1 MSTGL
6 FADEEDGYNLEE
18 EVKYK
23 IKLAAP
29 STPALDVSTPTETG
43 GEDIDLNLD
52 DVEAPEAAP
61 SDDKPFDDTP
71 FDAGV
76 EADEDEDPEKYIQQ
90 LAGKLGTTL
99 RKYTEDK
106 GQPDFDLEKFAINS
120 VISAT
125 HTGEMDEEDQKD
137 IIKKIKNSGDKGKDV
152 NVDVNVDTDSSDDED
167 TNDVESET
175 DDTDNSLDE
184 AGDVNF
190 DNGDKGFAPGVENQ
204 MWESDDLLSDAVLFN
219 DFEVTEE
226 ENINQELKNEM
237 FFNDIYSMYE
247 DACELLEMDSNEIDN
262 ILSNGHGWALDHVS
276 TSTNDVEH
284 IYHYFEGQERMN
296 EESESNNYM
305 FFQNLKTL
313 KHATYEILNMDVN
326 MIDNEISN
334 HGEWISNLA
343 ATAKDDIEEVY
354 HFLTGQLGYDG
365 DTEAGYEDEHGS
377 VATPED
383 DMAQLFIASGI
394 NEAEY
399 KGKTVKLGKPMK
411 GDVKKFKVYVKNKK
425 GNVIKVNFGDPNMEI
440 KRDNRERRKS
450 FRARHKCSQ
459 AKDRTTPKY
468 WSCKMWSKTP
478 VSKMVAEDKEKG
490 VDGKACWKG
499 YRYAGTE
506 NGKDKCVKVS
516 ESITNINLNENL
528 ESQIDKLANIISAN
542 PTKLEKAEELV
553 SSVTDIDEDYKHSDY
568 TNSLYTSQYHS
579 SATAED
585 SYSEQ
590 VYNRLIKNQATK
602 RLILGAAAIGLS
614 FVPLMAAA
622 SEVAKSLNVNV
633 GDGANWF
640 VALSPILIAKI
651 LGITLVKVVQH
662 AKRKSK
668 EKWIDNWEKE
678 RIARKSEIKENENL
692 KTDEKNS
699 IFADNNYII
708 QKLREMEDAN
718 MLGPVTIPDNP
729 IKEPVVLPETPIKP
743 SPRRKRVWESE
754 PVKSPKPKM

>member
-43 GEDIDLNLD
+43 GEDIDLD
-52 DVEAPEAAP
+52 MGAAEAPEATP

-71 FDAGV
+71 FDAGI

-99 RKYTEDK
+99 RKYSEDK

-137 IIKKIKNSGDKGKDV
+137 IIKKIKNSGDEGKDV
-152 NVDVNVDTDSSDDED
+152 NVDVNVDTDSSGDEEEPKSD
-167 TNDVESET
+167 ESDLDMDSDVE
-175 DDTDNSLDE
+175 LDE
-184 AGDVNF
+184 N
-190 DNGDKGFAPGVENQ
+190 DKLFGPDPGFAPGVEGQ
-204 MWESDDLLSDAVLFN
+204 MWESDDLLSDGQFGD
-219 DFEVTEE
+219 DFEVY
-226 ENINQELKNEM
+226 ENHDNHEQGIRNEM

-247 DACELLEMDSNEIDN
+247 DACELLEMDSNQIN
-262 ILSNGHGWALDHVS
+262 SILSDGHGWALDHVA

-313 KHATYEILNMDVN
+313 KHATHEILNMDVS
-326 MIDNEISN
+326 MVDGEISN

-365 DTEAGYEDEHGS
+365 ETEAGYEDVHGS
-377 VATPED
+377 VESPED
-383 DMAQLFIASGI
+383 DLAQLFAANGL

-399 KGKTVKLGKPMK
+399 KGKTVKLGKPTK

-440 KRDNRERRKS
+440 KRDNPERRKS

-468 WSCKMWSKTP
+468 WSCKMWSRTP
-478 VSKMVAEDKEKG
+478 VSKMVAEDKIKG

-499 YRYAGTE
+499 YRYNGTE

-516 ESITNINLNENL
+516 ESFDNSKKSTIFANE
-528 ESQIDKLANIISAN
+528 
-542 PTKLEKAEELV
+542 
-553 SSVTDIDEDYKHSDY
+553 
-568 TNSLYTSQYHS
+568 
-579 SATAED
+579 
-585 SYSEQ
+585 
-590 VYNRLIKNQATK
+590 LIK
-602 RLILGAAAIGLS
+602 
-614 FVPLMAAA
+614 
-622 SEVAKSLNVNV
+622 
-633 GDGANWF
+633 
-640 VALSPILIAKI
+640 
-651 LGITLVKVVQH
+651 
-662 AKRKSK
+662 
-668 EKWIDNWEKE
+668 
-678 RIARKSEIKENENL
+678 
-692 KTDEKNS
+692 
-699 IFADNNYII
+699 
-708 QKLREMEDAN
+708 KLHEMENIDAH
-718 MLGPVTIPDNP
+718 GPITIQDNP
-729 IKEPVVLPETPIKP
+729 VKEPVVIPETPVKP
-743 SPRRKRVWESE
+743 SPRRKRIWEAE
-754 PVKSPKPKM
+754 PSKQPKPKMNIDETNLY

>member
-29 STPALDVSTPTETG
+29 STPALDISTPTETG
-43 GEDIDLNLD
+43 GEDIDLD
-52 DVEAPEAAP
+52 MGGDAEVPEATP

-99 RKYTEDK
+99 RKYSEDK

-125 HTGEMDEEDQKD
+125 HTAEMDEEDQKD
-137 IIKKIKNSGDKGKDV
+137 IIKKIKNSGDEGKDV
-152 NVDVNVDTDSSDDED
+152 NVDVNVDTDSSNDDE
-167 TNDVESET
+167 EPKA
-175 DDTDNSLDE
+175 DDTELDMDSDGE
-184 AGDVNF
+184 LAES
-190 DNGDKGFAPGVENQ
+190 DKLYEPDPKFASDPGFALGAENQ
-204 MWESDDLLSDAVLFN
+204 MWESDDLLSDAVVFGN

-226 ENINQELKNEM
+226 DNGEGLRNEM

-247 DACELLEMDSNEIDN
+247 DACELLEMDSNQIDS
-262 ILSNGHGWALDHVS
+262 ILSDGHGWALDHVA

-313 KHATYEILNMDVN
+313 QHATHEILNMDVS
-326 MIDNEISN
+326 MVDNEISN

-354 HFLTGQLGYDG
+354 HFLTGQMGYDG
-365 DTEAGYEDEHGS
+365 ENEAGYEDEHGS
-377 VATPED
+377 VESPESD
-383 DMAQLFIASGI
+383 IAQLFIGSGI

-399 KGKTVKLGKPMK
+399 QGSKVKLGKPSK

-425 GNVIKVNFGDPNMEI
+425 GNVVKVNFGDPKMEI
-440 KRDNRERRKS
+440 KRDNPKNRKS

-468 WSCKMWSKTP
+468 WSCKMWSRTP
-478 VSKMVAEDKEKG
+478 VSKMVAEDKIKG

-499 YRYAGTE
+499 YRYGGTE
-506 NGKDKCVKVS
+506 NGKDKCIKVS
-516 ESITNINLNENL
+516 ESFDNSKKNTIFANE
-528 ESQIDKLANIISAN
+528 
-542 PTKLEKAEELV
+542 
-553 SSVTDIDEDYKHSDY
+553 
-568 TNSLYTSQYHS
+568 
-579 SATAED
+579 
-585 SYSEQ
+585 
-590 VYNRLIKNQATK
+590 LIK
-602 RLILGAAAIGLS
+602 
-614 FVPLMAAA
+614 
-622 SEVAKSLNVNV
+622 
-633 GDGANWF
+633 
-640 VALSPILIAKI
+640 
-651 LGITLVKVVQH
+651 
-662 AKRKSK
+662 
-668 EKWIDNWEKE
+668 
-678 RIARKSEIKENENL
+678 
-692 KTDEKNS
+692 
-699 IFADNNYII
+699 
-708 QKLREMEDAN
+708 KLHEMEDIDT
-718 MLGPVTIPDNP
+718 LGPITTPDNP
-729 IKEPVVLPETPIKP
+729 VKEPVVIPETPVKP
-743 SPRRKRVWESE
+743 SRRRRIWEAE
-754 PVKSPKPKM
+754 PVKSPKPKMKY

>member
-18 EVKYK
+18 DVKYK

-43 GEDIDLNLD
+43 GEDIDLD
-52 DVEAPEAAP
+52 MGATETPEATP
-61 SDDKPFDDTP
+61 SNDKPFDDTP

-99 RKYTEDK
+99 RKYSEDK

-152 NVDVNVDTDSSDDED
+152 NVDVNVDTGDDEEGNMSDDEV
-167 TNDVESET
+167 DVDSET
-175 DDTDNSLDE
+175 EEPLDE
-184 AGDVNF
+184 AGDLGFQPGNT
-190 DNGDKGFAPGVENQ
+190 DKSYFANDARFAPGAENQ
-204 MWESDDLLSDAVLFN
+204 MWESDDLLSDGQFG
-219 DFEVTEE
+219 DDIEVYENHENHEE
-226 ENINQELKNEM
+226 GIRNEM

-247 DACELLEMDSNEIDN
+247 DVCELLEMDSNQIDS
-262 ILSNGHGWALDHVS
+262 ILSDGHGWALDHVA

-313 KHATYEILNMDVN
+313 QHATHEILNMDVS
-326 MIDNEISN
+326 MIDSEISN

-365 DTEAGYEDEHGS
+365 ENEAGYEDVHGS
-377 VATPED
+377 VESPED
-383 DMAQLFIASGI
+383 NLAQLFIANGI

-440 KRDNRERRKS
+440 KRDNPERRKS

-468 WSCKMWSKTP
+468 WSCKMWSRTP
-478 VSKMVAEDKEKG
+478 VSKMVAEGKKKKKKDACYHKVKSRYDVWPSAYASGALVKCRKVGAKNWGNKSNESVESIDEKKGGKTDYSKEKEKG
-490 VDGKACWKG
+490 LHGWFERQGGGWVDCNTCKKDSETGRKKCKPCGRKEGEDRDYPACRPTPASCGTKGKG
-499 YRYAGTE
+499 
-506 NGKDKCVKVS
+506 
-516 ESITNINLNENL
+516 
-528 ESQIDKLANIISAN
+528 
-542 PTKLEKAEELV
+542 
-553 SSVTDIDEDYKHSDY
+553 
-568 TNSLYTSQYHS
+568 
-579 SATAED
+579 
-585 SYSEQ
+585 
-590 VYNRLIKNQATK
+590 
-602 RLILGAAAIGLS
+602 
-614 FVPLMAAA
+614 
-622 SEVAKSLNVNV
+622 
-633 GDGANWF
+633 
-640 VALSPILIAKI
+640 
-651 LGITLVKVVQH
+651 
-662 AKRKSK
+662 
-668 EKWIDNWEKE
+668 EKWGKKSNESFDNSK
-678 RIARKSEIKENENL
+678 KS
-692 KTDEKNS
+692 S
-699 IFADNNYII
+699 IFANELIK
-708 QKLREMEDAN
+708 KLHEMEIIDTHEAI
-718 MLGPVTIPDNP
+718 TDNP
-729 IKEPVVLPETPIKP
+729 VKEPVVIPETPVKP
-743 SPRRKRVWESE
+743 SPRRKRIWEAE
-754 PVKSPKPKM
+754 PSKQPKPKMNIDETDLY

>member
-43 GEDIDLNLD
+43 GENIDLD
-52 DVEAPEAAP
+52 MGGDAEAPEAEP
-61 SDDKPFDDTP
+61 SGDKPFNDTP

-99 RKYTEDK
+99 RKYSEDK

-152 NVDVNVDTDSSDDED
+152 NVDVNVDTDSSSDEEEPKSD
-167 TNDVESET
+167 NTELDMDSDGELAENDKLYEPDPKFAS
-175 DDTDNSLDE
+175 DP
-184 AGDVNF
+184 
-190 DNGDKGFAPGVENQ
+190 GFAPGAENQ
-204 MWESDDLLSDAVLFN
+204 MWESDDLLSDGQFG
-219 DFEVTEE
+219 DDIEVY
-226 ENINQELKNEM
+226 ENHDNHEQGIRNEM

-247 DACELLEMDSNEIDN
+247 DACELLEMDSNQIN
-262 ILSNGHGWALDHVS
+262 SILSDGHGWALDHVA

-284 IYHYFEGQERMN
+284 IYHYFEGKERMT

-313 KHATYEILNMDVN
+313 QHATHEILNMDVS
-326 MIDNEISN
+326 MVDGEISN

-354 HFLTGQLGYDG
+354 HFLTGQMGYDG
-365 DTEAGYEDEHGS
+365 ETETGYEDVHGS
-377 VATPED
+377 VESPESD
-383 DMAQLFIASGI
+383 IAQLFIGSGI

-399 KGKTVKLGKPMK
+399 KGKTVKLGKPTK

-425 GNVIKVNFGDPNMEI
+425 GNVVKVNFGDPNMEI
-440 KRDNRERRKS
+440 KRDDPKRRKS

-468 WSCKMWSKTP
+468 WSCKMWSRTP
-478 VSKMVAEDKEKG
+478 VSKMVAEGEKKKKKDACYHKVKSRYDVWPSAYASGALVKCRKVGAKNWGNKTDENIDVSEAKKTDFSKEKEKG
-490 VDGKACWKG
+490 LHGWFERQGGEGKSQGWVDCNTCRKDSETGRKKCKPCGRKEGEDRAYPACRPTPSACGTKGKG
-499 YRYAGTE
+499 
-506 NGKDKCVKVS
+506 
-516 ESITNINLNENL
+516 
-528 ESQIDKLANIISAN
+528 
-542 PTKLEKAEELV
+542 
-553 SSVTDIDEDYKHSDY
+553 
-568 TNSLYTSQYHS
+568 
-579 SATAED
+579 
-585 SYSEQ
+585 
-590 VYNRLIKNQATK
+590 
-602 RLILGAAAIGLS
+602 
-614 FVPLMAAA
+614 
-622 SEVAKSLNVNV
+622 
-633 GDGANWF
+633 
-640 VALSPILIAKI
+640 
-651 LGITLVKVVQH
+651 
-662 AKRKSK
+662 
-668 EKWIDNWEKE
+668 EKWGKKNNESFDN
-678 RIARKSEIKENENL
+678 S
-692 KTDEKNS
+692 KNSS
-699 IFADNNYII
+699 IFANNNPII
-708 QKLREMEDAN
+708 QKLREMEDTN
-718 MLGPVTIPDNP
+718 TLGPITIPDNP
-729 IKEPVVLPETPIKP
+729 VKEPVVLPETPVKP
-743 SPRRKRVWESE
+743 SRRRERIWEAE